1 MGCIRNII
9 DNGNMY
15 DLNKPLAQSNS
26 GLGCPDLEIDCPPCY
41 HGYCDTSKNEFK
53 CVCDFGW
60 YGDQC
65 STRKCCIFSPYTLIS
80 WFLIY
85 VSWNWIFYF
94 VNFLG
99 ATAWRYL
106 VNSFSRY
113 TLMSVNGLPKTLS
126 QSDRVVTHYRL
137 QIRTSNDS
145 VILHEEGTNKNG
157 KLEFSTLEVSS

>member
-65 STRKCCIFSPYTLIS
+65 STRKCRIFSPYTLTFG
-80 WFLIY
+80 FLLY
-85 VSWNWIFYF
+85 
-94 VNFLG
+94 
-99 ATAWRYL
+99 
-106 VNSFSRY
+106 
-113 TLMSVNGLPKTLS
+113 MSIET
-126 QSDRVVTHYRL
+126 
-137 QIRTSNDS
+137 
-145 VILHEEGTNKNG
+145 
-157 KLEFSTLEVSS
+157 EFSILSIF